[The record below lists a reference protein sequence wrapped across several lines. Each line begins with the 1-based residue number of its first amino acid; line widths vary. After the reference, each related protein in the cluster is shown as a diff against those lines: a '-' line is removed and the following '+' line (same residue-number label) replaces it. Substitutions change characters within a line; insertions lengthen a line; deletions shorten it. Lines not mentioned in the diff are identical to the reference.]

1 MARMLYLTTTMADF
15 SSKSCHVFIWYCYY
29 DHMTSFR
36 IETPTVVRKYDMIII
51 STPFTQCGPGGQ
63 SDEYHIPDH
72 HDGQTHF

>member
-36 IETPTVVRKYDMIII
+36 IEIAH
-51 STPFTQCGPGGQ
+51 SGPQ
-63 SDEYHIPDH
+63 V
-72 HDGQTHF
+72 